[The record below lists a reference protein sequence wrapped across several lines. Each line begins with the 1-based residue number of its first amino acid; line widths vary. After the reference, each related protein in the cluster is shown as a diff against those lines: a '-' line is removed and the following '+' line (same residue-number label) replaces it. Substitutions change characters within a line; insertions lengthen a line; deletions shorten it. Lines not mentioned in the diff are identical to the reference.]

1 MNKKTARERYAAAA
15 SALTIQF
22 DEELKRIT
30 PSEANSKDG
39 EPEGAREEGME
50 EDMEEGKKQED

>member
-50 EDMEEGKKQED
+50 EGKKQED

>member
-39 EPEGAREEGME
+39 QQGGARE